1 MGYELLVSN
10 PATSG
15 SHSWKCLLASNTN
28 DRAMTRLAYCGRRE
42 KFSTDVELAN
52 VFWKLWG
59 SKKEYLDLPEG
70 WSTPEIDQR
79 FDMVCKAMQAGFDPF
94 DYDEEEGED
103 EEESFE
109 AQSETFASE
118 CECGEGVEGE
128 EYECTCCDGIFC
140 VDCIENGDISAY
152 TIMTGDNPVADHPRV
167 EETETGSNFSGW
179 GAICGECMSAI
190 EYELEELPPIHE
202 VMEEEQGTANF
213 SMEGQVKKK
222 GNLTELF
229 FAGAIV
235 GLLTFSAMKRN

>member
-28 DRAMTRLAYCGRRE
+28 DKAMTRLAYCGRRE
-42 KFSTDVELAN
+42 MFPTDVELAK

-109 AQSETFASE
+109 SNAETFASE
-118 CECGEGVEGE
+118 E
-128 EYECTCCDGIFC
+128 
-140 VDCIENGDISAY
+140 
-152 TIMTGDNPVADHPRV
+152 
-167 EETETGSNFSGW
+167 
-179 GAICGECMSAI
+179 
-190 EYELEELPPIHE
+190 
-202 VMEEEQGTANF
+202 
-213 SMEGQVKKK
+213 QVKKNS
-222 GNLTELF
+222 NLTELF
-229 FAGAIV
+229 FGGLIV
-235 GLLTFSAMKRN
+235 SLLTLAAMKRE